1 MCFFDYQQ
9 EMLKANVENNKVRTL
24 IIRGTEIRKINFESD
39 PWHMANSKNVPW
51 ARAVWKLGF
60 EISACYIESLLEPP
74 PPKKVV
80 GYHTTG
86 NNG

>member
-39 PWHMANSKNVPW
+39 PWHMANSKNVP
-51 ARAVWKLGF
+51 
-60 EISACYIESLLEPP
+60 
-74 PPKKVV
+74 
-80 GYHTTG
+80 
-86 NNG
+86 